1 MSMFSL
7 HDSLGLRTVHASLVQ
22 HGKQAFS
29 MISCGLDYGWGYAMV
44 LHILEL
50 SMNIGTDHTQAKSN

>member
-1 MSMFSL
+1 
-7 HDSLGLRTVHASLVQ
+7 
-22 HGKQAFS
+22 

-50 SMNIGTDHTQAKSN
+50 SMNIGTDHTQAESN